1 MEVAPSSSQY
11 HRLPGRSSHLLLP
24 WPGILSKQT
33 EGKGNLASN
42 NNKLVQKYSLEYF
55 LGPRGPLVPPL
66 VDPSD
71 RQSARKI
78 WIYTGL
84 YAYES
89 SQDPSNE
96 SDGPVGSPRCPPWPQ
111 GPPINPQWPLN
122 RSVGLIELLRSPHLL
137 FKSSEDP
144 SNVAVDP
151 MGQLTPRPWT
161 LGTLSAYPLTTWDP
175 VGLLFDPLGPSR
187 PTPWPLPPTSSRG
200 PI

>member
-33 EGKGNLASN
+33 EGKGNLASK

-55 LGPRGPLVPPL
+55 LGPRGPLVLPL

-71 RQSARKI
+71 RSSARKI

-96 SDGPVGSPRCPPWPQ
+96 SDGPVGSPRCPPWSPWTP
-111 GPPINPQWPLN
+111 GPPIDHPRKVYWPHWTLHP
-122 RSVGLIELLRSPHLL
+122 SAFIEFLRSPQLPY
-137 FKSSEDP
+137 KS

-151 MGQLTPRPWT
+151 MGHLTPPPRPLRT
-161 LGTLSAYPLTTWDP
+161 L
-175 VGLLFDPLGPSR
+175 
-187 PTPWPLPPTSSRG
+187 
-200 PI
+200 

>member
-96 SDGPVGSPRCPPWPQ
+96 SDGPVGSPRCPPWPPWTP
-111 GPPINPQWPLN
+111 GPPHWPPQKGLLASLN
-122 RSVGLIELLRSPHLL
+122 SSSVGLH
-137 FKSSEDP
+137 
-144 SNVAVDP
+144 
-151 MGQLTPRPWT
+151 WT
-161 LGTLSAYPLTTWDP
+161 LKITSTALQIIKCCCWSYGTSYPS
-175 VGLLFDPLGPSR
+175 PS
-187 PTPWPLPPTSSRG
+187 TP
-200 PI
+200 